1 MKQSDIRRLEKVATL
16 YDNIVELLDKTYD
29 SIEKDDYEF
38 ITLGHTEITTL
49 ELVRGMLNDARNEK
63 VWIRGKISIFKE
75 IKQ

>member
-16 YDNIVELLDKTYD
+16 YENIVELLDKTYD

-38 ITLGHTEITTL
+38 ITIGHAETTTL

-63 VWIRGKISIFKE
+63 VWIRGKIKILKKE
-75 IKQ
+75 